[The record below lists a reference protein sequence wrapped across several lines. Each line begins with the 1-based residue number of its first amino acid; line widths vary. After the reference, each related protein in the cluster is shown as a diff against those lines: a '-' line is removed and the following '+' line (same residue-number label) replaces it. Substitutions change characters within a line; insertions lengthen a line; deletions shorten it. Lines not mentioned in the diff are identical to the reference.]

1 MYCSRCST
9 QINEDLNFCSTCGE
23 RVNKNELAQ
32 SSKKHTKTLDTLATI
47 AICIGSAG
55 MLFLVGLLSI
65 LLDKAIPL
73 QMVVLLAG
81 MYLAAWFGILYKIL
95 GQISKLV
102 EANLEDQKYHKTQ
115 TALPIQLS
123 SKTTAQLDEHREP
136 AMSVTESTT
145 RTLDEMIIKRNS

>member
-102 EANLEDQKYHKTQ
+102 DANLEDRKYRKAEVT
-115 TALPIQLS
+115 PPVQLTN
-123 SKTTAQLDEHREP
+123 KITAQLEEHREP
-136 AMSVTESTT
+136 AASVTENTT
-145 RTLDEMIIKRNS
+145 RPLDKVPVKGN

>member
-102 EANLEDQKYHKTQ
+102 DANLEDRKYRKAEVT
-115 TALPIQLS
+115 PPVQLANKITS
-123 SKTTAQLDEHREP
+123 QLEEHREP
-136 AMSVTESTT
+136 AASVTENTT
-145 RTLDEMIIKRNS
+145 RPLDKVPVKGN